1 MLGENRNISE
11 VIILV
16 TLQNPFEMKLSTDL
30 DLSTNFWERER
41 ERERERA
48 RERDRE
54 REIKRDRERQRET
67 QRERR
72 LPITNNEISA

>member
-30 DLSTNFWERER
+30 DLPTNF
-41 ERERERA
+41 
-48 RERDRE
+48 
-54 REIKRDRERQRET
+54 
-67 QRERR
+67 
-72 LPITNNEISA
+72 